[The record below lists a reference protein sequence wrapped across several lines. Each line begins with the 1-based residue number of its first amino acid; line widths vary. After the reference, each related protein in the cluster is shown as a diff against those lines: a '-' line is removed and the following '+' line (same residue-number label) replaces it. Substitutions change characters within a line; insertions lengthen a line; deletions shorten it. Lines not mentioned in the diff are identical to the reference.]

1 MVSLKRDWSLSNRLV
16 QFYLDDYKYN
26 IKTND
31 FLWKKFIEYKFISFI
46 K

>member
-16 QFYLDDYKYN
+16 QFYLDNYKYS
-26 IKTND
+26 IKTNY
-31 FLWKKFIEYKFISFI
+31 FLWKTLKEYKFISFI

>member
-16 QFYLDDYKYN
+16 QFYLDNYKYSKN
-26 IKTND
+26 KLFFWKTI
-31 FLWKKFIEYKFISFI
+31 IEYKFISFI